1 MLHSNN
7 LRQRFFLDQLLL
19 SYVRISGVFNET
31 YMQGILKSEFLSKL
45 ENNSDLL
52 KEWREKHAGKTPSE
66 SLRESVL
73 EYVGRPIHGL
83 LE

>member
-1 MLHSNN
+1 ML
-7 LRQRFFLDQLLL
+7 LF
-19 SYVRISGVFNET
+19 VRISGVFNET

-73 EYVGRPIHGL
+73 EYVGRPVYEL
-83 LE
+83 LR